1 MIVKRVTDI
10 SDIIKLVPIEVQL
23 RKKHHSLVKTR
34 DLLEF
39 IEKMLPNP
47 LFYPVV
53 VYEDETEQ
61 HIIGYIIILVIP
73 NKLMDMQCVSVLR
86 VWYDPHYKDQ
96 GIVDVGWKI
105 MKTICKQHNID
116 RIRIEVSRG
125 SKAYHRVW
133 GFEPIA
139 TVMER
144 RV

>member
-1 MIVKRVTDI
+1 MIVKRITDI
-10 SDIIKLVPIEVQL
+10 SDMMKLVPIEVQL
-23 RKKHHSLVKTR
+23 RNKHHSSVKTR

-39 IEKMLPNP
+39 VEKMLPNQ

-53 VYEDETEQ
+53 IYEDETEQ
-61 HIIGYIIILVIP
+61 KPIGYIVILVIP
-73 NKLMDMQCVSVLR
+73 NKLMDMRCVSVLR

-96 GIVDVGWKI
+96 GIVELGWNI

-116 RIRIEVSRG
+116 KIRIEVSRG
-125 SKAYHRVW
+125 AKAYHKAW